1 MKGELTHMKNT
12 RASPSYPHP
21 FKAIDGCLFKEVHT
35 RNGSYDQ
42 KLCNFLPRIV
52 SEVTVDDGAAETKRL
67 LLGGVR
73 QDGTPLPEIEVTG
86 SELGT
91 FNWLIDRWGADC
103 VLEIGPNIRDS
114 VRYAIQMTAPDA
126 ERQTIYEVTGWKK
139 INGEWRFLMPSG
151 TDLTVRLPGKLGRY
165 AFPEAGVPEDLYPLA
180 ELLDHPPAPREVL
193 WPLLAYTF
201 LSPLNCFLRMAD
213 CEPKFLIL
221 FLGRTGSGKSTLSAL
236 LLSFFGHFTPSDL
249 PISFRDTKNSI
260 GECCAM
266 LNDVLTC
273 VDDFHPS
280 SRREEQE
287 LVEKAQ
293 MLARAYGDRVGRGRL
308 HADAT
313 LMPARPPRGNAILTA
328 EQMPEIGESGLA
340 RCLTVE
346 LRPGDLDLDAQQ
358 SFAAQGRDG
367 VYRRCMALFT
377 QWLKGRFLSCE
388 ENEQAFVKLLRDV
401 FEDYRE
407 AFRRSGIR
415 CHGRLPEI
423 VAWLRIGMELMLG
436 FLNEANTLTAE
447 KTQAYWSEFASLLHE
462 AARTQARC
470 IEQDKPAH
478 IFVRK
483 LYALIES
490 GQVSVQQKNSPLL
503 YPDKGL
509 VAYEDDEC
517 YYLLNDAAHRAVKKL
532 CEDQGEL
539 FVIGSRALPKALAE
553 ENLIDRG
560 DGGNTRSIRV
570 GNRTVRVVALN
581 KERAKAVAEEG
592 ML

>member
-1 MKGELTHMKNT
+1 M
-12 RASPSYPHP
+12 
-21 FKAIDGCLFKEVHT
+21 
-35 RNGSYDQ
+35 Q
-42 KLCNFLPRIV
+42 
-52 SEVTVDDGAAETKRL
+52 
-67 LLGGVR
+67 
-73 QDGTPLPEIEVTG
+73 
-86 SELGT
+86 
-91 FNWLIDRWGADC
+91 
-103 VLEIGPNIRDS
+103 
-114 VRYAIQMTAPDA
+114 
-126 ERQTIYEVTGWKK
+126 K
-139 INGEWRFLMPSG
+139 INGEWRFLMPG
-151 TDLTVRLPGKLGRY
+151 GADLTVRLPGKLGRY
-165 AFPEAGVPEDLYPLA
+165 SFPEAGTREDLYPLV
-180 ELLDHPPAPREVL
+180 ELLEHPPARREVL

-266 LNDVLTC
+266 LSDVLTC

-308 HADAT
+308 RADAT

-328 EQMPEIGESGLA
+328 EQTPEIGESGLA

-346 LRPGDLDLDAQQ
+346 LRPGDLDLEAQQ
-358 SFAAQGRDG
+358 SFAAHGRDG
-367 VYRRCMALFT
+367 VYRRCMVLFT
-377 QWLKGRFLSCE
+377 KWIKRKFLSCE

-436 FLNEANTLTAE
+436 FLNEANALTAE
-447 KTQAYWSEFASLLHE
+447 KTQAYRSEFASLLHE
-462 AARTQARC
+462 AARTQAQC

-483 LYALIES
+483 LCSLIES

-517 YYLLNDAAHRAVKKL
+517 YYLLNDAAHRAVKKF
-532 CEDQGEL
+532 CEEQGEL

-570 GNRTVRVVALN
+570 GNRTVRVVALC
-581 KERAKAVAEEG
+581 KERARQIVEEG
-592 ML
+592 TS